1 MKNSTR
7 TYWSAVLDDFR
18 RSGLGV
24 RDFCARRGV
33 SVQAFYLRRRQLT
46 SVAPSFIEAGIVPDT
61 PAPDIVIELPSR
73 ERVLVPQQA
82 SENAVA
88 TVLRAISRAAAGGK
102 VGGAA

>member
-7 TYWSAVLDDFR
+7 AYWSDLLDDFA

-24 RDFCARRGV
+24 RDFCTRRGV

-46 SVAPSFIEAGIVPDT
+46 SAAPAFIEARIVPDA

-88 TVLRAISRAAAGGK
+88 TVLRAIAQAAAGGK

>member
-7 TYWSAVLDDFR
+7 AHWSAVLEDYR

-24 RDFCARRGV
+24 QDFCNRRGV

-46 SVAPSFIEAGIVPDT
+46 S

-73 ERVLVPQQA
+73 ERVLVPQEA
-82 SENAVA
+82 SEVAVA
-88 TVLRAISRAAAGGK
+88 TVLLHFHRRRDRRGAPAGDGR
-102 VGGAA
+102 